1 MTREGG
7 EESRFVD
14 LTPPCIRDRRIDF
27 TRDNEISIDIF
38 PFVRRFFS
46 SSSFFQTAITFFK
59 LLKIR
64 IIRTINFF
72 GRYSITFCIIWSN
85 VSQIWE
91 YSLTVKKIFLEINI
105 SISFKSTYVSSFP
118 YLLNYKQLKFC
129 IK

>member
-46 SSSFFQTAITFFK
+46 SSSFFQTAITLFR

-64 IIRTINFF
+64 IIRTINFSVTDTRLYLIERF
-72 GRYSITFCIIWSN
+72 
-85 VSQIWE
+85 
-91 YSLTVKKIFLEINI
+91 LTLRIFFDGKKDIFRNI
-105 SISFKSTYVSSFP
+105 SISFMEIYVSSFP

>member
-38 PFVRRFFS
+38 HFPFCSSLFFFFF
-46 SSSFFQTAITFFK
+46 FFQRAITLFK

-64 IIRTINFF
+64 IIRTINFSSDT
-72 GRYSITFCIIWSN
+72 RLDSVSS
-85 VSQIWE
+85 VSQLWE
-91 YSLTVKKIFLEINI
+91 YSLT
-105 SISFKSTYVSSFP
+105 
-118 YLLNYKQLKFC
+118 
-129 IK
+129 IKDIY

>member
-46 SSSFFQTAITFFK
+46 SSFFQTAITLFK

-64 IIRTINFF
+64 IIRTI
-72 GRYSITFCIIWSN
+72 
-85 VSQIWE
+85 
-91 YSLTVKKIFLEINI
+91 IFLADTRLHLIERFPTLRIFFDGKKDIFRDKYIYKFQIYVRFLI
-105 SISFKSTYVSSFP
+105 SIF
-118 YLLNYKQLKFC
+118 
-129 IK
+129 IKLQAIEILY